1 MHVTAI
7 VLAAGAGRRIG
18 ADVSKTYL
26 SIAGRPLILRAL
38 DRMFAAK
45 AVKEVILVVAENNL
59 HRCDSML
66 RGDAALSNRPWVLQ
80 SGGSTRQQSARRGLE
95 KLNAV

>member
-26 SIAGRPLILRAL
+26 SIAGRPLVLRAL

-45 AVKEVILVVAENNL
+45 TVEEVILVVAEMIW
-59 HRCDSML
+59 R
-66 RGDAALSNRPWVLQ
+66 AAMQCCGGMRP
-80 SGGSTRQQSARRGLE
+80 
-95 KLNAV
+95 